1 MTLILES
8 RMQGNL
14 HVRFGGGELEKCQQW
29 QLAGF
34 LSYTAI
40 GTAVRYVG
48 GGPNLPPTGHG
59 RVVIPT

>member
-34 LSYTAI
+34 LSYTVI
-40 GTAVRYVG
+40 GETESAFVAFSWV
-48 GGPNLPPTGHG
+48 TGA
-59 RVVIPT
+59 